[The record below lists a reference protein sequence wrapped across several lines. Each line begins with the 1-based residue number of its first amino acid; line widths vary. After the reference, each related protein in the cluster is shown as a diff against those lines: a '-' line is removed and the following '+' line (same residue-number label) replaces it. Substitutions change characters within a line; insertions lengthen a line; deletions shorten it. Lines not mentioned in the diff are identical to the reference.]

1 MIDKQDTSK
10 YTTKQYPEDYTPE
23 QQELIKQIVIERIK
37 QIPDNFRMYLG

>member
-1 MIDKQDTSK
+1 M
-10 YTTKQYPEDYTPE
+10 TKQYPEDYTPE